1 MHVQRFPFFGQF
13 HGFFGAFPVFE
24 FCIIGKAFLFQHN
37 GIAKG
42 AAVLMEAPLEG
53 LHMVS
58 IRLLLTDPGIP
69 DRGAVMS
76 SLMAACEQSAIS
88 SGNDR
93 VFTSSSITNDISHIL
108 VERDYKISAS
118 NVRFI
123 KGDDYSEK
131 GGTNIIAWA
140 G

>member
-1 MHVQRFPFFGQF
+1 MVLKHSL
-13 HGFFGAFPVFE
+13 
-24 FCIIGKAFLFQHN
+24 GKAFLFHHD
-37 GIAKG
+37 GVVKG
-42 AAVLMEAPLEG
+42 VALLMEAPLEG

-58 IRLLLTDPGIP
+58 IRLLLTDPKIS

-88 SGNDR
+88 SGSDR
-93 VFTSSSITNDISHIL
+93 VFTSSSISNDISHIL

-123 KGDDYSEK
+123 KGDDYSEA